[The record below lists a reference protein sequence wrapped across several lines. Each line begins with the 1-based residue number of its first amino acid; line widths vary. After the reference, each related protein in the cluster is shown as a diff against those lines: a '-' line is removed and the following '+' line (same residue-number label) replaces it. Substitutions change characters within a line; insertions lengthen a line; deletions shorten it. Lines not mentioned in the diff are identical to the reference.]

1 MSDCNWLH
9 VIKTEGNKPQ
19 TKGDERVHK
28 VGTHHDPSSRAFPS
42 LHKFHTCCWSSWF
55 PLVPSLGSLQSTSVA
70 YSLEA
75 FSILSS
81 ILQNMSELRS
91 FPMFYLYVCVCV
103 CTMCTWVWVVGAYAY
118 THVYTTEKN
127 IECPALSLW
136 LILLRQRVSLNLELG
151 CLAVSS
157 PPAFTPREFK
167 LQAM

>member
-1 MSDCNWLH
+1 MIHLIMSDCNWLH

-103 CTMCTWVWVVGAYAY
+103 CVLCAHECGLWVPMPIH
-118 THVYTTEKN
+118 TC
-127 IECPALSLW
+127 I
-136 LILLRQRVSLNLELG
+136 RQRRI
-151 CLAVSS
+151 SS
-157 PPAFTPREFK
+157 VLLYHSDLFS
-167 LQAM
+167 